1 MAKLTRQLLLENPID
16 QYIKWQKDAFEAG
29 GHKLSSMA
37 LATTGLEGMP
47 SIRTVL
53 LKEVTK
59 VGFVFYSNSLCP
71 VEFPG
76 LHIYGYRYII
86 VKIYT
91 FSGKWH

>member
-1 MAKLTRQLLLENPID
+1 MAKLTRRLLLENPID
-16 QYIKWQKDAFEAG
+16 QYIKWQQDAFEAG

-59 VGFVFYSNSLCP
+59 VGFVF
-71 VEFPG
+71 
-76 LHIYGYRYII
+76 
-86 VKIYT
+86 K
-91 FSGKWH
+91 